1 MDATPDWS
9 MYIIKDLSEPWE
21 VPATGDIGGSSKD
34 NICGLTS
41 ERTKKETLVSY
52 DIIQITHTT
61 NWLLQTVSK
70 TFTHLKKN

>member
-1 MDATPDWS
+1 MSWKLLGPGMDATPDWS

-41 ERTKKETLVSY
+41 EKEHKLKNL
-52 DIIQITHTT
+52 IT
-61 NWLLQTVSK
+61 
-70 TFTHLKKN
+70 

>member
-41 ERTKKETLVSY
+41 EREKKIKNPMTIV
-52 DIIQITHTT
+52 ITTHITNSATT
-61 NWLLQTVSK
+61 NFALIKPVPT
-70 TFTHLKKN
+70 